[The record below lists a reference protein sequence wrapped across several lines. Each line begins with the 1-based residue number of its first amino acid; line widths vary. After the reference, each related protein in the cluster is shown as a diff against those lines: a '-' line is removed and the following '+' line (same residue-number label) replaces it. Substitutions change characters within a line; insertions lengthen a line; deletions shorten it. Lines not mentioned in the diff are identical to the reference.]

1 MGHDAAKYIRAR
13 KIDWRRVHKF
23 LASVSVGVGVSFPRF
38 QTKRGVQDARHAP
51 GGPYFAIGTLGVA
64 LAAAE
69 LVVAWEFVGAGGG
82 ISMPVDPGGL
92 AARAVFFYAWCFF
105 EALITF
111 VYLKW
116 LSSTRLRTA
125 INAIRDN
132 KEKAEAMGLH
142 SRRCKT
148 VAWSVAASRYFRCDL
163 R

>member
-1 MGHDAAKYIRAR
+1 MGVCRGRWWYLHAGGSRRA
-13 KIDWRRVHKF
+13 
-23 LASVSVGVGVSFPRF
+23 
-38 QTKRGVQDARHAP
+38 
-51 GGPYFAIGTLGVA
+51 GGPSGFL
-64 LAAAE
+64 
-69 LVVAWEFVGAGGG
+69 
-82 ISMPVDPGGL
+82 
-92 AARAVFFYAWCFF
+92 YAWCFF